1 MTNDIGSD
9 INNFLK
15 RLRETVTDFPIDQII
30 LDQAAD
36 HIEAM
41 AAEINELNKQ
51 IADLNNELGCVRR
64 GEWA

>member
-1 MTNDIGSD
+1 MSNDIGSD